1 MELNGTSVMKQ
12 KKKKKKKKKKK
23 NKGGFMKTSPNSYVW
38 DRQKQREIG
47 GRKLMQ

>member
-12 KKKKKKKKKKK
+12 KKKKYIKKQYTA
-23 NKGGFMKTSPNSYVW
+23 GFMKTSPNSYVW